1 MQTSAIAARPDAQN
15 ARRLVANGCLYVA
28 GTDLFN
34 PFPQP
39 AQHFPRQWA
48 LHVEHLDLIGYR
60 RFYDGPP
67 APALHRLA
75 RGLRALATERL
86 TITQQA
92 NIRQIAIRKLR
103 LPALLDVL
111 FQDLWILANLQRHLA
126 PSYDIAIVH
135 GPESALLSRY
145 LQRTGRAA
153 QMVYHDIDYYP
164 YVSTRQRRIIAWR
177 EQMLVRTADL
187 VLSVSR
193 PLAALRTEQGA
204 RRVVYL
210 PNGVDFDRFAQANKR
225 QPGRPPTLLY
235 TGTLDRRWGVD
246 LPIRAMPL
254 ILKHYPETR
263 CFIAGA
269 GPDEANLRHLVE
281 TLKLQHA
288 VHFLGF
294 VSHSDL
300 PGIMAQADIGLATS
314 REDLFRQYASPLKL
328 AEYMAAG
335 LPVICSGGGEAAQ
348 IITESGAGVNVP
360 FSPDACAAAICA
372 LLGHPDEL
380 QAQREAGLA
389 YARARTWENLAAQ
402 FAQVVAALPGPPAG
416 NWQAAESEG

>member
-1 MQTSAIAARPDAQN
+1 
-15 ARRLVANGCLYVA
+15 
-28 GTDLFN
+28 
-34 PFPQP
+34 
-39 AQHFPRQWA
+39 
-48 LHVEHLDLIGYR
+48 
-60 RFYDGPP
+60 
-67 APALHRLA
+67 
-75 RGLRALATERL
+75 
-86 TITQQA
+86 
-92 NIRQIAIRKLR
+92 
-103 LPALLDVL
+103 
-111 FQDLWILANLQRHLA
+111 
-126 PSYDIAIVH
+126 
-135 GPESALLSRY
+135 
-145 LQRTGRAA
+145 
-153 QMVYHDIDYYP
+153 
-164 YVSTRQRRIIAWR
+164 
-177 EQMLVRTADL
+177 
-187 VLSVSR
+187 
-193 PLAALRTEQGA
+193 
-204 RRVVYL
+204 
-210 PNGVDFDRFAQANKR
+210 
-225 QPGRPPTLLY
+225 
-235 TGTLDRRWGVD
+235 
-246 LPIRAMPL
+246 MPL